1 MIESDVWC
9 HLIEKVKVFDLDG
22 SEDGG
27 ENACDALMGTV
38 ECARYHFQEEG
49 QNEVLALVPS
59 GQRGRIDQIIQSLEQ
74 IVVMVIN
81 HDASH
86 ENNRQPK
93 VNLTDGL
100 NNRIR
105 LVIPLTKKLSL
116 AAIAKLVDIGYL
128 GLIVDF
134 GLDALQEDSD
144 NGNETLQVS

>member
-1 MIESDVWC
+1 MIESDGWGY
-9 HLIEKVKVFDLDG
+9 LIEKVKIFDLDG

-134 GLDALQEDSD
+134 GLDAL
-144 NGNETLQVS
+144 

>member
-1 MIESDVWC
+1 
-9 HLIEKVKVFDLDG
+9 
-22 SEDGG
+22 
-27 ENACDALMGTV
+27 MGTV

-93 VNLTDGL
+93 VDLTDGL

-116 AAIAKLVDIGYL
+116 AAIAKLVDVGYL

-144 NGNETLQVS
+144 NSNETLQVS